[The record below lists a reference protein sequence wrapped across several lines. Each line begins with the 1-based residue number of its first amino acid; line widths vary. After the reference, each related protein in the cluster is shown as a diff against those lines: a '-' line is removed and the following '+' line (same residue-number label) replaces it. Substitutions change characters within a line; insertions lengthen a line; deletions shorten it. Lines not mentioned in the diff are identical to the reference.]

1 MQQLFSATKT
11 LSSPDNTTV
20 HEDLWKVHSRLKYSH
35 QKVTNVQR
43 GTLNELTSVLYTAA
57 QMLLVL
63 HYVAVTHLIQL
74 NFSAAFGNKEIL
86 VLFSVTEYIPL

>member
-20 HEDLWKVHSRLKYSH
+20 DEDLWKVHSRLKHSH
-35 QKVTNVQR
+35 HKVTNVQR

-63 HYVAVTHLIQL
+63 HYVVVTALIYPA
-74 NFSAAFGNKEIL
+74 SCV
-86 VLFSVTEYIPL
+86 VL